1 VTLGLPAR
9 ADVVIV
15 GGGFAGAATAWA
27 LSRYGDLDI
36 VLLEREEGF
45 GYHASGRNAALGR
58 QLVEDERFTD
68 LTVRGAEFLRAP
80 PPDFGEEPLW
90 RPVGSML
97 LADTEAEVEALG
109 RRAQSREIA
118 CERIPIEA
126 VWERL
131 PMLRGA
137 AGAGGIYVPGDGVI
151 DVHALLMGFLR
162 GARRRGTHLALA
174 CEVLGVDRERGRD
187 SERLRVITGQGEV
200 STRSVVAAGGAWAG
214 QVAVMAGARDPGLV
228 PIRRHLFVTEP
239 IAGLDVELPF
249 VWHLG
254 ADEFYVRPEGSGLL
268 LSACDEEATEPG
280 QCATQPMALEALAEK
295 LARAAPELASLG
307 VARAWACQRTFAPS
321 RRPIIDWDADVPGV
335 FWVAGL
341 GGHGATSSAAI
352 GAEAAAAIAARL
364 I

>member
-1 VTLGLPAR
+1 VTLRLPAR

-27 LSRYGDLDI
+27 LSRYGGLDI

-58 QLVEDERFTD
+58 QLVEDERFTE
-68 LTVRGAEFLRAP
+68 LTVRGAAFLRAP
-80 PPDFGEEPLW
+80 PPDFGEESLW

-109 RRAQSREIA
+109 RKAQARGVA
-118 CERIPIEA
+118 CERVPIEA
-126 VWERL
+126 VWERV
-131 PMLRGA
+131 PMLRGV

-162 GARRRGTHLALA
+162 GARRRGAHLALA
-174 CEVLGVDRERGRD
+174 CEVVGVEAESG
-187 SERLRVITGQGEV
+187 RLRVITGQGEV
-200 STRSVVAAGGAWAG
+200 STRCVVAAGGAWAG
-214 QVAVMAGARDPGLV
+214 QVAVMAGARDPALV

-239 IAGLDVELPF
+239 IAGLDPELPF
-249 VWHLG
+249 VWHIG

-268 LSACDEEATEPG
+268 LSACDEEATAPG
-280 QCATQPMALEALAEK
+280 QCATQPEALEALAEK

-364 I
+364 M